1 MFYSSLIYFL
11 VLLFILS
18 FFHIIII
25 ISKLF
30 SVEITIRKQNNHF
43 IGLEHDELKKLY
55 RRERIIIFLD
65 VELHIQ
71 SKN

>member
-11 VLLFILS
+11 GLLFILS
-18 FFHIIII
+18 FFHIIIII

-43 IGLEHDELKKLY
+43 IGL
-55 RRERIIIFLD
+55 
-65 VELHIQ
+65 
-71 SKN
+71 